1 MVSIGKLLLD
11 ASHLFFDL
19 VLFAGEEGHIFL
31 EVDLDHLLERFVLLL
46 KEEDFFFELLLGI
59 HLTQ

>member
-1 MVSIGKLLLD
+1 MVPIRELLLD

-19 VLFAGEEGHIFL
+19 VFFAGEKGHIFL
-31 EVDLDHLLERFVLLL
+31 EVYLDHFLERFILLL